1 MVEKGEW
8 GEAGKLTLKT
18 HHVFAEIEKDYEDLL
33 GRCQELADLTKS
45 DSPPASA
52 SDCDFCKDFDKNV
65 NYR

>member
-18 HHVFAEIEKDYEDLL
+18 HRVFAEIEKDYEDLL
-33 GRCQELADLTKS
+33 GRCQELADLTKL

-52 SDCDFCKDFDKNV
+52 SDCDFCKDFAKNV